1 MDGASGRRQM
11 KVKVTRNPE
20 RTSEQILKAATEEF
34 TEHGFAGARVDAIAA
49 RAGINKRM
57 LYHYYG
63 NKDDLFLA
71 VMENAYAE
79 IRSHEHELELDR
91 LDPVA
96 AVRELVNYTF
106 NYFVDK
112 PSFIRLLNTENLHEA
127 RHIKRS
133 KRIPEMHS
141 PLIVQIERVLA
152 RGAAAGVFRTD
163 VDPVQLY
170 ISIASLGYFYL
181 SNIHTL
187 ATIFDKDLHA
197 PRALADRLAHIEDV
211 VIGYLRP

>member
-1 MDGASGRRQM
+1 M
-11 KVKVTRNPE
+11 KAKIKVTRNPE
-20 RTSEQILKAATEEF
+20 RSSEQILKAATEEF
-34 TEHGFAGARVDAIAA
+34 AERGFDGARVDAIAA
-49 RAGINKRM
+49 RANINKRM

-63 NKDDLFLA
+63 NKEELFLA

-79 IRSHEHELELDR
+79 IRSHEQELELDR
-91 LDPVA
+91 LDPA
-96 AVRELVNYTF
+96 EAVRELINYTF

-133 KRIPEMHS
+133 KKIPEMHS
-141 PLIVQIERVLA
+141 PLIVQIERLLE
-152 RGAAAGVFRTD
+152 RGARAGLFRTD

-187 ATIFDKDLHA
+187 ETIFDTDLHA
-197 PRALADRLAHIEDV
+197 PKALAGRLAHIEDV
-211 VIGYLRP
+211 VIGYLRR

>member
-1 MDGASGRRQM
+1 M

-20 RTSEQILKAATEEF
+20 RTSEQILNAATEEF

-187 ATIFDKDLHA
+187 ETIFDKDLHA
-197 PRALADRLAHIEDV
+197 PRALADRLAHTEDV

>member
-1 MDGASGRRQM
+1 M

-34 TEHGFAGARVDAIAA
+34 SEHGFAGARVDAIAA

-141 PLIVQIERVLA
+141 PLIVQIERVLE
-152 RGAAAGVFRTD
+152 RGAAAGVLRTD

-187 ATIFDKDLHA
+187 ETIFDKDLHA
-197 PRALADRLAHIEDV
+197 PRALAGRLAHIEDV

>member
-1 MDGASGRRQM
+1 M

-34 TEHGFAGARVDAIAA
+34 SDHGFAGARVDAIAA

-79 IRSHEHELELDR
+79 IRSHEQELELDR
-91 LDPVA
+91 LDPEA
-96 AVRELVNYTF
+96 AVRELINYTF

-141 PLIVQIERVLA
+141 PLIVQIERVLE
-152 RGAAAGVFRTD
+152 RGAAAGVLRTD

-187 ATIFDKDLHA
+187 ETIFDKDLHA
-197 PRALADRLAHIEDV
+197 PRALAGRLAHIEDV

>member
-1 MDGASGRRQM
+1 M

-34 TEHGFAGARVDAIAA
+34 SEHGFGGARVDAIAA

-152 RGAAAGVFRTD
+152 RGVAAGVFRAD

-187 ATIFDKDLHA
+187 ETIFDKDLHA
-197 PRALADRLAHIEDV
+197 PRALADRLAHTEDV

>member
-1 MDGASGRRQM
+1 
-11 KVKVTRNPE
+11 
-20 RTSEQILKAATEEF
+20 
-34 TEHGFAGARVDAIAA
+34 
-49 RAGINKRM
+49 M

-96 AVRELVNYTF
+96 AVRELINYTF

-152 RGAAAGVFRTD
+152 RGAAAGVFRAD

-187 ATIFDKDLHA
+187 ETIFDKDLHA
-197 PRALADRLAHIEDV
+197 PRALADRLAHTEDV

>member
-1 MDGASGRRQM
+1 M

-20 RTSEQILKAATEEF
+20 RTSEQILNAATEEF

-96 AVRELVNYTF
+96 AVRELINYTF

-141 PLIVQIERVLA
+141 PLIVQIERVLE
-152 RGAAAGVFRTD
+152 RGAAAGVFRAD

-187 ATIFDKDLHA
+187 ETIFDKDLHA
-197 PRALADRLAHIEDV
+197 PRALADRLAHTEDV

>member
-1 MDGASGRRQM
+1 M

-20 RTSEQILKAATEEF
+20 RTSEQILNAATEEF

-96 AVRELVNYTF
+96 AVRELINYTF

-187 ATIFDKDLHA
+187 ETIFDKDLHA
-197 PRALADRLAHIEDV
+197 PRALADRLAHTEDV